1 MFCIY
6 TILAFFRWLFGG
18 TNDCSL
24 TLLVTTT
31 AEYRQTK
38 TGFWAQL
45 GSKCMS
51 KIPAPMC
58 STCFKSYPV
67 ITMWKKLLRQGDKI
81 FLLLW
86 GKIFGKYQ
94 SEIFTWKLV
103 IVCTF
108 PICSFA
114 RADMSLYNL
123 NHFKTLFLNLLS
135 PCSNWGSYLVKQT
148 GKDPLIYQHFRCPHH
163 LHSAGSVKHQNAILN
178 VNLSMIYA

>member
-114 RADMSLYNL
+114 FDFLPLHNNPLKPRSDRSWSSSNSMALAYFRVRVL
-123 NHFKTLFLNLLS
+123 KRTYKTLHDLGFHSLSDSIIYFSHLLS
-135 PCSNWGSYLVKQT
+135 
-148 GKDPLIYQHFRCPHH
+148 F
-163 LHSAGSVKHQNAILN
+163 
-178 VNLSMIYA
+178 

>member
-38 TGFWAQL
+38 TGFRVQL

-51 KIPAPMC
+51 NIPPPMC
-58 STCFKSYPV
+58 STYFKSYPV

-81 FLLLW
+81 FFLW
-86 GKIFGKYQ
+86 GKTFGKYHR
-94 SEIFTWKLV
+94 EIFTRKLV

-114 RADMSLYNL
+114 RADMSL
-123 NHFKTLFLNLLS
+123 FT
-135 PCSNWGSYLVKQT
+135 
-148 GKDPLIYQHFRCPHH
+148 I
-163 LHSAGSVKHQNAILN
+163 
-178 VNLSMIYA
+178 